1 MRLMTT
7 PILIVFLN
15 VCLLV
20 CGQIAWKIALN
31 RTPLTG
37 IHNLGTVL
45 MQPYI
50 LVGCLLY
57 GMATLIWFYALSR
70 FDLSRV
76 YPLQSIAYVL
86 GALFGWLILKETFTS
101 SQWLGLLFVVGGAYL
116 LAR

>member
-1 MRLMTT
+1 MKGMTA
-7 PILIVFLN
+7 PILLVFLN

-20 CGQIAWKIALN
+20 CGQIVWKIALN

-57 GMATLIWFYALSR
+57 GIATVIWFYALSR

-86 GALFGWLILKETFTS
+86 GALFGWLVLKETFTS
-101 SQWLGLLFVVGGAYL
+101 SQWLGLLFLVGGAFL